1 MISEYD
7 LRQISL
13 MQDRI
18 RQYKEGKIEIE
29 QLINDLNSLVNCLE
43 DIDENWRND
52 FSSAW
57 FILEVEYASMLNDNK
72 TSFDDRAMSEI
83 NRALKELDILINKIN
98 EDGVQNIIFEDSFV
112 LDIKEEK
119 TRITIKLDAL
129 IKDQD
134 GNLKDHNIGLVFN
147 NIDKYEWVQKRMKPI
162 YGKNDEEIDYGEIDN
177 FSYNENRYIISG
189 EWGEIIIYSV
199 NKPYIIWYYSIAYSE
214 LNLLSFPDSQVLE
227 IKINTENKLLSLS
240 VDNAY
245 LDQNAGVNTD
255 SGILTINDW
264 EQFETKIYSS
274 EGEWCNDFDEL
285 KDIGEFLVS
294 DGQIKLR
301 GFGKRTGQWVEYIFS
316 NAKANFIY
324 NREDDIRI

>member
-72 TSFDDRAMSEI
+72 TSFDDRAMAKI
-83 NRALKELDILINKIN
+83 NRTLNELDILINKIN
-98 EDGVQNIIFEDSFV
+98 ENGVQNIIFEDSFV

-119 TRITIKLDAL
+119 TKIIIELDAL

-134 GNLKDHNIGLVFN
+134 GNSKDHNIGLVFD
-147 NIDKYEWVQKRMKPI
+147 NIYKYEWVQKRMKPI
-162 YGKNDEEIDYGEIDN
+162 YSKNGEIDYGEIDN
-177 FSYNENRYIISG
+177 FSYNENQYIVSG

-199 NKPYIIWYYSIAYSE
+199 DKPYIIWRYSIAYSE
-214 LNLLSFPDSQVLE
+214 LGLLSFPDAQVLE

-245 LDQNAGVNTD
+245 LDKNAGVNID
-255 SGILTINDW
+255 GGILTINDW
-264 EQFETKIYSS
+264 EQFETKIYSP
-274 EGEWCNDFDEL
+274 EREWYNDFDEL
-285 KDIGEFLVS
+285 KDIGEFTVS
-294 DGQIKLR
+294 DGQIKLK

-316 NAKANFIY
+316 NAQANFIY
-324 NREDDIRI
+324 NSEDDVKI